1 MPDDTEPLFVDTNI
15 FIYAYDVS
23 SAEKHQ
29 RARELVSE
37 LWDSGKGCLSI
48 QVLQEFYVNLTLK
61 IPHPLT
67 PQETAQIIADLGQWR
82 LHKPELKS
90 VVEAIHIQQR
100 NKISF
105 WDAMIICSA
114 RELGC
119 KTIWTEDLNPNQLYE
134 GIKAVNP
141 FIAG

>member
-1 MPDDTEPLFVDTNI
+1 MPDDTDLLFVDTNI

-29 RARELVSE
+29 LALELVSE
-37 LWDSGKGCLSI
+37 LWNSGKGCLSI

-61 IPHPLT
+61 IPQPLT
-67 PQETAQIIADLGQWR
+67 PLETARIIDDLGQWR
-82 LHKPELKS
+82 LHKPELKN
-90 VVEAIHIQQR
+90 VLEAIHIQQR

-114 RELGC
+114 KELGC
-119 KTIWTEDLNPNQLYE
+119 KTIWTEDLNPNQVYE
-134 GIKAVNP
+134 GIKAINP
-141 FIAG
+141 FH

>member
-1 MPDDTEPLFVDTNI
+1 MPDDTDLLFVDTNI

-29 RARELVSE
+29 LALDLVSE
-37 LWDSGKGCLSI
+37 LWDSGRGCLSI
-48 QVLQEFYVNLTLK
+48 QVLQEFYVNLTMK

-67 PQETAQIIADLGQWR
+67 PLETTRIIDDLGQWR

-90 VVEAIHIQQR
+90 VIEAIQIQQR

-114 RELGC
+114 KELGC
-119 KTIWTEDLNPNQLYE
+119 KTIWTEDLNPNQIYE
-134 GIKAVNP
+134 GIKAINP
-141 FIAG
+141 FQ

>member
-1 MPDDTEPLFVDTNI
+1 MPDDTDLLFVDTNI

-29 RARELVSE
+29 HALELVSE
-37 LWDSGKGCLSI
+37 LWNSGRGCLSI
-48 QVLQEFYVNLTLK
+48 QVLEEFYVNLTLK

-67 PQETAQIIADLGQWR
+67 SLETARIIDDLGQWR
-82 LHKPELKS
+82 LHKPGLKN
-90 VVEAIHIQQR
+90 VLEAIHIQQR

-114 RELGC
+114 KELGC
-119 KTIWTEDLNPNQLYE
+119 TTIWTEDLNPYQFYE
-134 GIKAVNP
+134 GIKAINP
-141 FIAG
+141 FQ